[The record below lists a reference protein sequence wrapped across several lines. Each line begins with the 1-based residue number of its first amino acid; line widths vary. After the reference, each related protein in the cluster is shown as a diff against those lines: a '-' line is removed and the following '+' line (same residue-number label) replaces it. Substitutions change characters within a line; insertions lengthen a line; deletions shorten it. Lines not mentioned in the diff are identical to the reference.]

1 MLRDTLTK
9 DRAET
14 IALQALA
21 YLASEP
27 DKIER
32 FLAASGLEIADLRD
46 KAGDPDLLCSVLA
59 FTLADDARVTGVC
72 QELNVTARD
81 LHAANHVLGQP

>member
-21 YLASEP
+21 FLASEP
-27 DKIER
+27 EEIER
-32 FLAASGLEIADLRD
+32 FLYASGLDIADLRD
-46 KAGDPDLLCSVLA
+46 KAGEPDLLRAVLD
-59 FTLADDARVTGVC
+59 FILADDTRVTGLC
-72 QELNVTARD
+72 QELNINPRDIHTAS
-81 LHAANHVLGQP
+81 HILGQP

>member
-21 YLASEP
+21 FLASEP
-27 DKIER
+27 DEIAR

-46 KAGDPDLLCSVLA
+46 KAGDPDLLSAVLA
-59 FTLADDARVTGVC
+59 FILADDTRITGLC
-72 QELNVTARD
+72 QDLDLTARD
-81 LHAANHVLGQP
+81 LHAAHHILGQP

>member
-21 YLASEP
+21 FLASEP
-27 DKIER
+27 EEIER
-32 FLAASGLEIADLRD
+32 FLHASGLEVADLRD
-46 KAGDPDLLCSVLA
+46 HAGETDLLSAVLA
-59 FTLADDARVTGVC
+59 FILADDTRITGLC
-72 QELNVTARD
+72 QEIHITARD
-81 LHAANHVLGQP
+81 LHTAHHRLGQL